1 MSFRFCFRLYFYL
14 AFAAAAHPENSTVKL
29 AGQVTD
35 PSGAIVPKAVIRL
48 DSRDASTSFSS
59 VTDARGEY
67 RVVVPRGDYL
77 LRVNAPGLTLPES
90 PKLVALTESD
100 SQLPPLQLT
109 FSETANTVVVT
120 ATGTAQSLDETAK
133 SVDVVTREE
142 LARRGTESIVDGLR
156 QVPGFRV
163 SQRGGPGSLA
173 TVQIRG
179 LRTFDTAILLDGMR
193 FRDVGATQGD
203 AQSYLGDLL
212 AVDAGRVEVL
222 RGSGSSLYG
231 TNATGGVIN
240 IVTDPGN
247 GPFHGDLTADGG
259 GLGEFR
265 GVAHFGA
272 SALGNRLNY
281 SAGVGHLNVTRGV
294 DNDDDYR
301 NTTGNGRVD
310 YSLRPGMVL
319 RGRIL
324 ATDGFVR
331 LNNTPTAAPSRA
343 LPPAGYI
350 PAIGL
355 SPQQSQLASQRVPY
369 SLGGATF
376 IPSLDDPD
384 YFRTSRFASTMVAL
398 DHQVSPSLSYRISY
412 QDLVSDRDVVNGPL
426 GPGFQSPFRTSSEY
440 NGRIDTLQARVNIL
454 GGSHNL
460 ITGGYEFERETLNTP
475 ATDGNPN
482 VALAINSNTHV
493 AETSNAFDVQ
503 DQIRLFQDRF
513 QISFSGRVQL
523 FTLNQ
528 PTFTGTLPAY
538 ANASAINP
546 PNAYTGDISL
556 AYFFK
561 TSRTKIRSHAGNGY
575 RVPSLYER
583 FGTYFDGSSFTAY
596 GDPRLRPERS
606 IGIDGGIDQYFAS
619 EKLKVS
625 ASYFYTRLQEVI
637 AFDFSGLITPASDP
651 FRRSQGYWN
660 TGGGIARGVEV
671 SAEAKPWKST
681 QVRSAYTYTNSR
693 DRFSQFAD
701 GTLQTPRI
709 FPHTFSLVLL
719 QQFGSRWD
727 AAFDFLAGSDY
738 LYPFSRRTFVF
749 SGPRQAGLSVGYTY
763 PLGES
768 SRVRFYTTI
777 KNLADQT
784 YYEDGFRTPG
794 RWAVAGVTYSF

>member
-1 MSFRFCFRLYFYL
+1 M
-14 AFAAAAHPENSTVKL
+14 
-29 AGQVTD
+29 TD
-35 PSGAIVPKAVIRL
+35 PSGAQVPKAVIRL
-48 DSRDASTSFSS
+48 DSRDAGITFSG
-59 VTDARGEY
+59 VTNQRGEY
-67 RVVVPRGDYL
+67 SFVVPRGDYL
-77 LRVNAPGLTLPES
+77 LRVEAPGLTLPDS
-90 PKLVALTESD
+90 PKLVTLADSS
-100 SQLPPLQLT
+100 SQLPALQLS
-109 FSETANTVVVT
+109 FAPTANTVVVT

-133 SVDVVTREE
+133 SVDVVSRDE

-156 QVPGFRV
+156 QLPGLRV

-173 TVQIRG
+173 TIQIRG
-179 LRTFDTAILLDGMR
+179 MRTFDTAVLLDGMR

-212 AVDAGRVEVL
+212 SVDTGRVEVL

-231 TNATGGVIN
+231 TNATGGVVN
-240 IVTDPGN
+240 IVTDSGT

-265 GVAHFGA
+265 GVAHFGG
-272 SALGNRLNY
+272 STLSNRLNY

-301 NTTGNGRVD
+301 NTTGNGRID
-310 YSLRPGMVL
+310 YSLRPGLVV
-319 RGRIL
+319 RGRVL

-331 LNNTPTAAPSRA
+331 LNQTPSAAPSST
-343 LPPAGYI
+343 LPPTGYV

-355 SPQQSQLASQRVPY
+355 SPQQSILASQKLPY
-369 SLGGATF
+369 SLNGATF
-376 IPSLDDPD
+376 LPALDDPD
-384 YFRTSRFASTMVAL
+384 YFRTSRFASTMMAV
-398 DHQVSPSLSYRISY
+398 DHRVSAPLSYRISY
-412 QDLVSDRDVVNGPL
+412 QDLVSNRDVVNGPL
-426 GPGFQSPFRTSSEY
+426 GPGFQSPYRTSSEY
-440 NGRIDTLQARVNIL
+440 NGRIDTLQGRVNLL
-454 GGSHNL
+454 GGSHQL
-460 ITGGYEFERETLNTP
+460 ITAGYEFERESLNTP

-482 VALAINSNTHV
+482 QALAINSNTRV
-493 AETSNAFDVQ
+493 SETSNSFDLE
-503 DQIRLFQDRF
+503 DQIRFFQDRL
-513 QISFSGRVQL
+513 QISLSGRVQL
-523 FTLNQ
+523 FTLDQ
-528 PTFTGTLPAY
+528 PTFTGPLPAY

-546 PNAYTGDISL
+546 PNAYTGDISA

-561 TSRTKIRSHAGNGY
+561 TSRTKIRSHGGNAY

-583 FGTYFDGSSFTAY
+583 FGTYFDGASFTAY

-637 AFDFSGLITPASDP
+637 GFDFSGLISPTTDP
-651 FRRSQGYWN
+651 FRRSQGYRN
-660 TGGGIARGVEV
+660 TLGGMARGVEV
-671 SAEAKPWKST
+671 SAEAKPWRAT
-681 QVRSAYTYTNSR
+681 QLRSSYTYTNSR
-693 DRFSQFAD
+693 DRYSQFAD

-709 FPHTFSLVLL
+709 FPHTFSLVVL
-719 QQFGSRWD
+719 QQFGPRWD

-738 LYPFSRRTFVF
+738 LFPLNRRTFVF
-749 SGPRQAGLSVGYTY
+749 PGPRQAGLSIGYTH

-768 SRVRFYTTI
+768 SRMRFYTTI
-777 KNLADQT
+777 NNLADQT

>member
-1 MSFRFCFRLYFYL
+1 MSFKFCFYLLLYFGP
-14 AFAAAAHPENSTVKL
+14 AIAAHPNSGTVQL
-29 AGQVTD
+29 SGEVTD
-35 PSGAIVPKAVIRL
+35 PSGAQVPKAVIRL
-48 DSRDASTSFSS
+48 DSRDASTSFSG
-59 VTDARGEY
+59 VTNQAGEY
-67 RVVVPRGDYL
+67 KLIVPRGDYL
-77 LRVNAPGLTLPES
+77 LRVEAPGLMLPDS
-90 PKLVALTESD
+90 PKLVTLTSPD
-100 SQLPPLQLT
+100 SPLPPLRLT
-109 FSETANTVVVT
+109 IAGTANTVVVT

-133 SVDVVTREE
+133 SVDVISRDE
-142 LARRGTESIVDGLR
+142 LTRRGAESIVDGMREL
-156 QVPGFRV
+156 PGLRV

-173 TVQIRG
+173 TVQMRG
-179 LRTFDTAILLDGMR
+179 MRTFDTAVLVDGMR

-212 AVDAGRVEVL
+212 PVDVGRVEVL

-240 IVTDPGN
+240 IVTDSGN

-272 SALGNRLNY
+272 GALGNRLQY
-281 SAGVGHLNVTRGV
+281 SAGIGHLNVTRGI

-301 NTTGNGRVD
+301 NTTGNGRID
-310 YSLRPGMVL
+310 YSLRPGLVL
-319 RGRIL
+319 SGRIL

-331 LNNTPTAAPSRA
+331 LNQTPSAAPSSA
-343 LPPAGYI
+343 LPRAGSV

-355 SPQQSQLASQRVPY
+355 NPQQSQLASQGLPY
-369 SLGGATF
+369 SLKRATF
-376 IPSLDDPD
+376 IPALDDPD

-398 DHQVSPSLSYRISY
+398 DGQVNPLLSYRISY

-426 GPGFQSPFRTSSEY
+426 GPGFQSLFRTSSGY
-440 NGRIDTLQARVNIL
+440 NGRIDTLQGHVNIL
-454 GGSHNL
+454 SGSHQL
-460 ITGGYEFERETLNTP
+460 ITAGYEFERESLNTP
-475 ATDGNPN
+475 STDGNPN
-482 VALAINSNTHV
+482 LVFAITSNTRA
-493 AETSNAFDVQ
+493 AESSNSFDVQ

-513 QISFSGRVQL
+513 QISLSGRVQL

-528 PTFTGTLPAY
+528 PIFSGTLPAY

-546 PNAYTGDISL
+546 PNAYTGDVSL

-583 FGTYFDGSSFTAY
+583 FGTYFDGASFTAY

-637 AFDFSGLITPASDP
+637 AFDFSGLISSATDP
-651 FRRSQGYWN
+651 FGRSEGYRN
-660 TGGGIARGVEV
+660 TGGGLARGVEI

-681 QVRSAYTYTNSR
+681 QVRSSYTYTNSR

-709 FPHTFSLVLL
+709 FPHTFAFVVIE
-719 QQFGSRWD
+719 QFGRGVD
-727 AAFDFLAGSDY
+727 AALDFLAASDY
-738 LYPFSRRTFVF
+738 LFPFSGRTFVF
-749 SGPRQAGLSVGYTY
+749 PGPRQVGLSIGYTH

-768 SRVRFYTTI
+768 SKVRFYTTI
-777 KNLADQT
+777 KNLSGQT

-794 RWAVAGVTYSF
+794 RWAVAGMTYSF

>member
-1 MSFRFCFRLYFYL
+1 MSSRSCFRLYFYL
-14 AFAAAAHPENSTVKL
+14 AVAAIADPQSSTVKL
-29 AGQVTD
+29 AGQITD
-35 PSGAIVPKAVIRL
+35 PSGAIVPQAVLRL
-48 DSRDASTSFSS
+48 DSRDAATSFSC
-59 VTDARGEY
+59 VTGARGEY
-67 RVVVPRGDYL
+67 SLVVPRGDYL
-77 LRVNAPGLTLPES
+77 LRVHAPGLTLPES
-90 PKLVALTESD
+90 PRLVTLTDPD
-100 SQLPPLQLT
+100 SRLPALQLT

-142 LARRGTESIVDGLR
+142 LARRGAESIVDGLR
-156 QVPGFRV
+156 EVPGVRV

-173 TVQIRG
+173 TLQIRG
-179 LRTFDTAILLDGMR
+179 LRTFDTSVLLDGMR

-212 AVDAGRVEVL
+212 AVDAGRIEIL

-240 IVTDPGN
+240 IVTDSAAS
-247 GPFHGDLTADGG
+247 PFHGDLTADGG

-272 SALGNRLNY
+272 SAFRNRLDY
-281 SAGVGHLNVTRGV
+281 SVGVAHLNVTRGV

-301 NTTGNGRVD
+301 NTTGNGRID
-310 YSLRPGMVL
+310 YSLRPGLVL
-319 RGRIL
+319 RGRVL

-331 LNNTPTAAPSRA
+331 LNQTPTAAPSTA
-343 LPPAGYI
+343 LPRTGYV

-355 SPQQSQLASQRVPY
+355 SPQQSQLASQRLPY
-369 SLGGATF
+369 SLNGATF

-384 YFRTSRFASTMVAL
+384 YFRTSRLASTMVAI
-398 DHQVSPSLSYRISY
+398 DRQVSAPFSYRISY
-412 QDLVSDRDVVNGPL
+412 QDLVSNRDVVNGPL
-426 GPGFQSPFRTSSEY
+426 GPGFQSPFRTSSQF

-460 ITGGYEFERETLNTP
+460 ITGGYEFEREALNTP
-475 ATDGNPN
+475 ATDGNPRT
-482 VALAINSNTHV
+482 ASAINSNTHA
-493 AETSNAFDVQ
+493 AETSNSFDVQ

-513 QISFSGRVQL
+513 QISLSGRVQM

-528 PTFTGTLPAY
+528 PTFSGTLPAY
-538 ANASAINP
+538 ANVSAINP

-583 FGTYFDGSSFTAY
+583 FGTFFFGDSFTAY

-637 AFDFSGLITPASDP
+637 GFDFSGIITPSTDP
-651 FRRSQGYWN
+651 FGRLQGYWN
-660 TGGGIARGVEV
+660 TGGGIARGAEL
-671 SAEAKPWKST
+671 SAEVKPWKST

-709 FPHTFSLVLL
+709 FPHTFSFLLL

-749 SGPRQAGLSVGYTY
+749 SGPRQAGLSVGYTH

-768 SRVRFYTTI
+768 SRVRFYTTV
-777 KNLADQT
+777 KNLTDQT

>member
-1 MSFRFCFRLYFYL
+1 L
-14 AFAAAAHPENSTVKL
+14 AAALAAYPESSTVKL
-29 AGQVTD
+29 SGQVTD
-35 PSGAIVPKAVIRL
+35 PSGAQVPRAVVRL
-48 DSRDASTSFSS
+48 DSRDASTSFSG
-59 VTDARGEY
+59 VTNQRGEY
-67 RVVVPRGDYL
+67 ILVVPRGDYL
-77 LRVNAPGLTLPES
+77 LRVEAPGLTLPES
-90 PKLVALTESD
+90 PKVVSLADPE

-109 FSETANTVVVT
+109 LAETANTVVVT

-133 SVDVVTREE
+133 SVDVVSRDE
-142 LARRGTESIVDGLR
+142 LMRRGTESIVDGLR
-156 QVPGFRV
+156 ELPGFRV

-179 LRTFDTAILLDGMR
+179 LRTFDTAILIDGMR

-212 AVDAGRVEVL
+212 SVDAGRVEVL

-240 IVTDPGN
+240 IVTDSGT

-272 SALGNRLNY
+272 SAFGNKLNY

-294 DNDDDYR
+294 DNDDNYR

-310 YSLRPGMVL
+310 YSPRPGLVL
-319 RGRIL
+319 RGRLL

-331 LNNTPTAAPSRA
+331 LNQTPSAAPART
-343 LPPAGYI
+343 LPPTGYV

-355 SPQQSQLASQRVPY
+355 NPEQSQLASQNLPY
-369 SLGGATF
+369 ALNGATF

-384 YFRTSRFASTMVAL
+384 YFRTSRFTSTMVAV
-398 DHQVSPSLSYRISY
+398 DHQVSTPLSYRVSY
-412 QDLVSDRDVVNGPL
+412 QALVSDRDVVNGPL
-426 GPGFQSPFRTSSEY
+426 GPGFQSPYRTSSEY
-440 NGRIDTLQARVNIL
+440 NGRIDTLQARVNLL
-454 GGSHNL
+454 GGSHQL
-460 ITGGYEFERETLNTP
+460 ITAGYEFERELLNTP

-482 VALAINSNTHV
+482 PALTITSNTRV
-493 AETSNAFDVQ
+493 AERSNSFDVQ

-513 QISFSGRVQL
+513 QMSFSGRVQT

-528 PTFTGTLPAY
+528 PTFSGTLPAY
-538 ANASAINP
+538 ANVSTINP

-583 FGTYFDGSSFTAY
+583 FGTYFDGASFTAY

-637 AFDFSGLITPASDP
+637 AFDFSGLISPVTDP
-651 FRRSQGYWN
+651 FGRSQGYRN
-660 TGGGIARGVEV
+660 TGGAMARGAEV
-671 SAEAKPWKST
+671 SAEAKPWRST
-681 QVRSAYTYTNSR
+681 QIRTSYTYTNSR

-709 FPHTFSLVLL
+709 FPQTYSLVVL
-719 QQFGSRWD
+719 QQFGPRWD

-738 LYPFSRRTFVF
+738 LFPFSRRTFVF
-749 SGPRQAGLSVGYTY
+749 PGPRQAGLSIGYTH

-768 SRVRFYTTI
+768 ARMRFYTTV
-777 KNLADQT
+777 KNLGDQT